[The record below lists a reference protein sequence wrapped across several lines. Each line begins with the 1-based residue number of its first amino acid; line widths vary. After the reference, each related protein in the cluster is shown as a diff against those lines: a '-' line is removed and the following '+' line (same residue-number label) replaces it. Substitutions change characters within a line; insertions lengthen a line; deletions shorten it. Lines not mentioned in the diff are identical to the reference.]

1 MEEIAYLGM
10 GIMGRGMAQNLVD
23 AGYDVTVW
31 NRTPEKTEPVVEK
44 GAKKAETIA
53 EAVKGADVIL
63 YCLADDAAVQ
73 DVVFGED
80 GVLATVEEGQIVVD
94 MSTVYPDTVLR
105 EAEAYAKKGVGFLDA
120 PVFGSKNEAAEG
132 GLWIVVGGERDLFE
146 TLKPVLEPLSAT
158 LHYMGTSG
166 NGARMKLVGNLIVAS
181 QLEALGEA
189 MVLATKAGLDP
200 EDVLDVLHV
209 TDFRSPIF
217 DGVGEMLVNRNFEP
231 YFALELLLKDA
242 NLIARFAEELN
253 APIPATAAIR
263 ENIKAAVNK
272 GWGEENASAFIKELE
287 ERGQAEVKV

>member
-44 GAKKAETIA
+44 GANKAETIA
-53 EAVKGADVIL
+53 KAVKGADVIL

-231 YFALELLLKDA
+231 YFALALLLKDA

>member
-31 NRTPEKTEPVVEK
+31 NRTPEKTKPVVEK

-53 EAVKGADVIL
+53 KAVKGADVIL
-63 YCLADDAAVQ
+63 YCLADDAAVR

-94 MSTVYPDTVLR
+94 MSTVYPDTVLH

-132 GLWIVVGGERDLFE
+132 GLWIVVGGQRDLFE

-158 LHYMGTSG
+158 LHYMGASG
-166 NGARMKLVGNLIVAS
+166 NGARMKLVGNLVVAS

-217 DGVGEMLVNRNFEP
+217 DNVGEMLVNRNFEP
-231 YFALELLLKDA
+231 YFALGLLLKDA

-253 APIPATAAIR
+253 APIPAAAVIR

>member
-10 GIMGRGMAQNLVD
+10 GIMGRGMAQNLVH

-44 GAKKAETIA
+44 GANKAETIA
-53 EAVKGADVIL
+53 KAVKGADVIL

-94 MSTVYPDTVLR
+94 MSTVYPDTILR

-158 LHYMGTSG
+158 LHYMGISG

-231 YFALELLLKDA
+231 HFALELLLKDA

>member
-10 GIMGRGMAQNLVD
+10 GIMGGGMAQNLVD